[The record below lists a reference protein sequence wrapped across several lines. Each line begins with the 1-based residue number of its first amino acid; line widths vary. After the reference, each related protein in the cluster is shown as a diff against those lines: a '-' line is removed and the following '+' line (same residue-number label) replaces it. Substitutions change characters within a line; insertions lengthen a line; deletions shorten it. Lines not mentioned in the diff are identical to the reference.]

1 MSAIQ
6 ASWIDGQKYV
16 EIITPPDFSFRECLV
31 FLSRSD
37 EEIMHTIQG
46 ECIYKALSLSER
58 SEQGKEDTMLLM
70 KITYTNHR
78 TLHITFPEQQ
88 PREAER
94 ALAAQ
99 YVIEW
104 FDLDKD
110 LTAYYQ
116 LGANDLLLAPLVA
129 RYQGLRVIGIPELF
143 EALVWAVAGQQIHLG
158 LAYRMKR
165 NLVQQYGRAVRIK
178 DTQCWL
184 FPEPAEIA
192 VLKPEDLR
200 PLKFTTRKAE
210 YIIGIARQIAEGSLS
225 RSELL
230 QLDPQQARDRLL
242 AIRGVGAWTADYVR
256 MKCLR
261 DPSAFPIADAGLHQA
276 IRAQLSL
283 RHKPEMAELEEWG
296 TRWTGWQA
304 YATFYLWRS
313 LYDERG

>member
-1 MSAIQ
+1 MSVTQ
-6 ASWIDGQKYV
+6 ASWIDRQEYI
-16 EIITPPDFSFRECLV
+16 EIIPPLDFSYSECLV

-58 SEQGKEDTMLLM
+58 LGPGKADSILLL
-70 KITYTNHR
+70 KITYSGDR
-78 TLHITFPEQQ
+78 TLHITFPEQE
-88 PREAER
+88 PSAVER

-99 YVIEW
+99 YVMDW

-116 LGANDLLLAPLVA
+116 LCTNDPLLAPLVA
-129 RYQGLRVIGIPELF
+129 RYRGLRVIGIPELF

-165 NLVQQYGRAVRIK
+165 NLVQQYGRGIHFNDK
-178 DTQCWL
+178 QCWL

-192 VLKPEDLR
+192 ALEPEDLR

-210 YIIGIARQIAEGSLS
+210 YIIGIARELAEGSLS
-225 RSELL
+225 KTELL
-230 QLDPQQARDRLL
+230 QLGPQQARDRLL

-276 IRAQLSL
+276 MKAQLNL
-283 RHKPEMAELEEWG
+283 PHKPEMVELEAWG
-296 TRWTGWQA
+296 ARWTGWQA

>member
-1 MSAIQ
+1 MSATQ
-6 ASWIDGQKYV
+6 ASWMDRQEYV
-16 EIITPPDFSFRECLV
+16 EIIPPPDFSFRECLI

-58 SEQGKEDTMLLM
+58 SGQGEAGCMLLL

-88 PREAER
+88 PSDTER

-99 YVIEW
+99 YVMEW

-110 LTAYYQ
+110 LEAYYQ
-116 LGANDLLLAPLVA
+116 LGAKDSLLAPLIT
-129 RYQGLRVIGIPELF
+129 RYRGLRVIGIPELF

-165 NLVQQYGRAVRIK
+165 NLVQQYGRDICIEG
-178 DTQCWL
+178 TQCWL

-192 VLKPEDLR
+192 VLEPEDLR

-261 DPSAFPIADAGLHQA
+261 DPLAFPIADAGLHQA

-283 RHKPEMAELEEWG
+283 PHKPEMAELEAWG
-296 TRWTGWQA
+296 TRWAGWQA